1 MLGRQVYLGEGQGF
15 SELAGGHLIF
25 TFFGSSRWVW
35 PPVGVSLNIMIELV
49 LSSNVKR
56 S

>member
-1 MLGRQVYLGEGQGF
+1 MLGRQVCLGEGQGF